1 MKEQNIVEGII
12 DLSTKALSEKD
23 RGRFISFL
31 QERSDLLALVT
42 GKDIEVEEATLRVW
56 LEKEQAV
63 LARLEEER
71 KRVLKD
77 MDSLSRRRTAARQ
90 YSPKFPFPPMP
101 VFFDKLG

>member
-12 DLSTKALSEKD
+12 DLSAKALSEKD

-31 QERSDLLALVT
+31 QARSDLLARIM
-42 GKDIEVEEATLRVW
+42 GKDIELEEATLRVW

-77 MDSLSRRRTAARQ
+77 MDSLSRRRTAVRH